1 MRRGQQDDRDLGV
14 RTSMIRA
21 VIFDFNG
28 VLVDDESVHCDLFR
42 EVLAAEG
49 VAMDERLYHEK
60 YLGFDDRECFETAM
74 ADAGLPV
81 DRAKTDEMIAR
92 KAVRYFEVAEA
103 GLRFFPKAAESLAT
117 LSDHWPLAINSGA
130 LRPEIEFALGKM
142 GVRDRIRA
150 IVSAEDASRG
160 KPDPMGYLLALEAL
174 RREPGMADLAAG
186 DCLVIEDSLA
196 GILSA
201 RGAGMLA
208 VGIAQT
214 YGREELSGAG
224 AEAVIDDLH
233 PLTPSWIDRTFGGK
247 S

>member
-1 MRRGQQDDRDLGV
+1 
-14 RTSMIRA
+14 MIRA

-49 VAMDERLYHEK
+49 VAMDERLYREK

-74 ADAGLPV
+74 ADAGRSA
-81 DRAKTDEMIAR
+81 DRAQVDAMIAR

-103 GLRFFPKAAESLAT
+103 GLRFFPKAAESLAG
-117 LSDHWPLAINSGA
+117 LAVRWPLAINSGA
-130 LRPEIEFALGKM
+130 LRPEIEFALRKL

-160 KPDPMGYLLALEAL
+160 KPDPMGYLLALDAL
-174 RREPGMADLAAG
+174 RKEPGMGDLAG
-186 DCLVIEDSLA
+186 RDCLVVEDSLA
-196 GILSA
+196 GIASA
-201 RGAGMLA
+201 KGAGMLA
-208 VGIAQT
+208 LGIAQT
-214 YGREELSGAG
+214 YTRDELAKAG
-224 AEAVIDDLH
+224 ADAVLDDLR
-233 PLTPSWIDRTFGGK
+233 PLDPAWIERTFGGG